1 MRSFVFIIIK
11 SSIRS
16 AGISNIIIVLLN
28 EFKTEMLEKITPLTI
43 FECYVWSNGLFWN
56 FNKVPEN
63 NENHPIC
70 LEETE
75 DMGLSGILAR

>member
-1 MRSFVFIIIK
+1 MRSFVFIIDK

-16 AGISNIIIVLLN
+16 AGISNIIIVLLK
-28 EFKTEMLEKITPLTI
+28 EFKTEPLEKIRPLRL

-63 NENHPIC
+63 NENHSVC
-70 LEETE
+70 LEET
-75 DMGLSGILAR
+75 